1 MVWKG
6 PNAEKIII
14 HFTPITS
21 GIFPVRSFYSHLEK
35 TALLLVTV
43 ERIWKNNQ
51 LNITINNILINTKV
65 VLLNL

>member
-1 MVWKG
+1 VVWEG

-21 GIFPVRSFYSHLEK
+21 GIFPVRSFHSHLEK

-43 ERIWKNNQ
+43 ERRWKNHK
-51 LNITINNILINTKV
+51 LNIAINDILINIKV
-65 VLLNL
+65 V